1 MSLESVLKAAE
12 RSEFYAGRQNKKQLL
27 TKRDIAE
34 HGPGGTRKILTGEMR
49 DCYLFSSGGTT
60 STPTFAVYTK
70 KEFDRSTD
78 FLARDFGEII
88 GSDDNVANL
97 LAPGNLWTA
106 YAAVDRALN
115 KIGCNILPLGSNA
128 PNNMIARILEDF
140 SATVLIGCPSSLLS
154 IASAVKGSFC
164 VEKIIYGGEFLYK
177 GGMKLLK
184 ESFGA
189 DNFFSFYGPVES
201 GYVGIQK
208 KGSPSTVHTVAE
220 EYHLVEITDE
230 GRIVLTNLDREL
242 MPIIRF
248 DTGDMGRW
256 CGKNR
261 FELSGRVGEEM
272 KVGGAW
278 ISYRTIYE
286 AVSEVCSPIA
296 LQLIISSDG
305 ASDKLEVRLETAEE
319 IDRREVVNTILM
331 KLRENDDAFIGE
343 FFSKGSF
350 RLDVE
355 ALPPGAIERV
365 EKTGKVK
372 RIIDLRDHQYHLKET
387 PSFKAGRN

>member
-12 RSEFYAGRQNKKQLL
+12 RSEFYRQNGKKML
-27 TKRDIAE
+27 TKKDIAE
-34 HGPGGTRKILTGEMR
+34 HGPGGTRKMLTGEMK

-78 FLARDFGEII
+78 FLARDFGDII
-88 GSDDNVANL
+88 GSDDTVANL
-97 LAPGNLWTA
+97 FAPGNLWTA

-115 KIGCNILPLGSNA
+115 KLGCNILPLGSNA
-128 PNNMIARILEDF
+128 PNSMIAKILEDF

-154 IASAVKGSFC
+154 IASSVKGSFC
-164 VEKIIYGGEFLYK
+164 VERIIYGGEFLYK
-177 GGMKLLK
+177 GGREVLK
-184 ESFGA
+184 ETFGA
-189 DNFFSFYGPVES
+189 NKFVSFYGPVES

-208 KGSPSTVHTVAE
+208 EEQEVHTVAE

-256 CGKNR
+256 RGRNR
-261 FELSGRVGEEM
+261 FELLGRIGEEM

-286 AVSEVCSPIA
+286 AVSSICSPIA
-296 LQLIISSDG
+296 LQLRISSKD
-305 ASDKLEVRLETAEE
+305 ASDRLEVRIESAEE
-319 IDRREVVNTILM
+319 IDKREIVNAILM

-350 RLDVE
+350 KLDVE
-355 ALPPGAIERV
+355 VLPPGGIERV

-372 RIIDLRDHQYHLKET
+372 RIVDLRDH
-387 PSFKAGRN
+387 F